1 MNYAESVGKTVAIA
15 RVCHE
20 TNRAFCQTIDDWS
33 QPTWDDAPQWQK
45 DSAIAGVG
53 FHLSNPGSPP
63 SASHESWLKV
73 KVADGWVYG
82 PVKDPIKKE
91 HPCMVPY
98 DQLPAD
104 QQKKDALFIGV
115 VEALK

>member
-1 MNYAESVGKTVAIA
+1 MNYAESVGKEIAIA

-33 QPTWDDAPQWQK
+33 HKPWDDAPQWQK
-45 DSAIAGVG
+45 DSAVAGVK
-53 FHLSNPGSPP
+53 FHLENPGSPP

-73 KVADGWVYG
+73 KKEAGWVYG
-82 PVKDPIKKE
+82 EVKDEIAKT
-91 HPCMVPY
+91 HPCIVPY
-98 DQLPAD
+98 KELPPD
-104 QQKKDALFIGV
+104 QQKKDALFIAV